1 MADYK
6 TKAAPIIIDGVTFEA
21 WHTGILRYER
31 RSLDGRAI
39 VRDNGHRRST
49 YSASVDG
56 ESLGKRFLTQR
67 GAMVAAAKA
76 LFAKSSPQRTAS
88 GPIERRT

>member
-6 TKAAPIIIDGVTFEA
+6 TKAAPITIDGVTFEA
-21 WHTGILRYER
+21 WHTGLLRYER

-39 VRDNGHRRST
+39 VRDNGHHRST

-56 ESLGKRFLTQR
+56 KSLGRRFLSQR
-67 GAMVAAAKA
+67 GAMIAVAKA
-76 LFAKSSPQRTAS
+76 VNSL
-88 GPIERRT
+88 ERRTGD